1 MAAVEDRA
9 TAPAPQGWRE
19 EGELV
24 AVPCALMRG
33 GTSKAVFL
41 EEAVVPSDPD
51 GRARFLLALMGSPD
65 PRQTDGLGGAD
76 LLTSKV
82 AIIGPPSRPGAD
94 LDYTFAQVS
103 VRDARV
109 DYDINCGNI
118 SAAVG
123 VYAVERGLVTAQGG
137 VATVRINNVNT
148 RRVFYAEVPVA
159 AGHARVEGNCKVDGV
174 PGSGAEILLD
184 LRETVGTAT
193 GGLLPTGSPA
203 DTLEVPGIGPV
214 EVSIVD
220 IAYLCVAVRASD
232 LGVPAGALPVTPDD
246 ELLGAVDRLQR
257 AAARHLGL
265 AEDTLVPVPMLVS
278 EPHDYRTLTAGEL
291 VAAEDIDLVAE
302 VIGGQPLALHKAFP
316 GGAGVTL
323 AVTARLPGSVAAVPG
338 GGGPVR
344 IGHPSGRTV
353 VDVALRTGPGG
364 EVSVERAAY
373 SRTARRLMD
382 GTAYL
387 PAAALGRVPEALA

>member
-1 MAAVEDRA
+1 MAVVADRA
-9 TAPAPQGWRE
+9 RASASPDWRE

-24 AVPCALMRG
+24 AVACSLMRG

-41 EEAVVPSDPD
+41 DEAVVPSDPD
-51 GRARFLLALMGSPD
+51 ERARFLLALMGSPD
-65 PRQTDGLGGAD
+65 PRQIDGLGGAD

-82 AIIGPPSRPGAD
+82 AMIGPPSVPGAD

-123 VYAVERGLVTAQGG
+123 VYAVEHGLVAAHGEM
-137 VATVRINNVNT
+137 ATVRIHNVNT

-159 AGHARVEGNCKVDGV
+159 AGHARVEGACRVDGV

-184 LRETVGTAT
+184 LRETIGTVT
-193 GGLLPTGSPA
+193 GELLPTGSA
-203 DTLEVPGIGPV
+203 IDTLEVPGLGHV
-214 EVSIVD
+214 DVSIVD
-220 IAYLCVAVRASD
+220 IAYLCVAVRASA
-232 LGVPAGALPVTPDD
+232 LGIAEGDLPVLPGDD
-246 ELLGAVDRLQR
+246 LLSAVDRLQR
-257 AAARHLGL
+257 AAARHLDL
-265 AEDTLVPVPMLVS
+265 AEGTLVPVPILVS
-278 EPHDYRTLTAGEL
+278 EPHDYRTLVGEEE
-291 VAAEDIDLVAE
+291 VAAGDLDLVAE

-323 AVTARLPGSVAAVPG
+323 AVTARLSGSVAAVPG
-338 GGGPVR
+338 YGGPVR
-344 IGHPSGRTV
+344 IGHPSGCTV
-353 VDVALRTGPGG
+353 VDVVLGTGPDGKT
-364 EVSVERAAY
+364 SVERAAY
-373 SRTARRLMD
+373 SRTARRLLD

-387 PAAALGRVPEALA
+387 KTAALRPLPEGVT